1 MKTLETLLESRKRRI
16 REKEE
21 DYKKRKRHP
30 EFDRERYDPEY
41 QHQMLLELKEPEIEV
56 VKDEDGKIVY
66 RKTYFPSDQSD
77 IDEFEDREYQYKA

>member
-1 MKTLETLLESRKRRI
+1 
-16 REKEE
+16 
-21 DYKKRKRHP
+21 
-30 EFDRERYDPEY
+30 
-41 QHQMLLELKEPEIEV
+41 MLLELKEPEIEV